1 MATDP
6 PTASTAATSPVAPA
20 SLPAAPAL
28 PAKAEILGVPVA
40 LTDYE
45 RTLDWIDGM
54 VAAQAHGYVCVAAVH
69 TIMAFGEDPGL
80 ERAVLASSMTV
91 PDGQPIVWALNALG
105 HKLDDRVY
113 GPTLMAKAC
122 ERAARTGQRIFLY
135 GGRNEG
141 ALVQLTLNLRR
152 QYPGLRIVGGYS
164 PPFRDLSAEEEQQVV
179 DMIDGSGA
187 DVVWVGIGVPKQ
199 EKWMYAMRDRL
210 QAPVLVGVGAAFD
223 FHAGLVPQAPALLQ
237 RFGLEWAF
245 RLAQEPRR
253 LWKRYARY
261 NPLFVLGF
269 ARQYA
274 AQRRAAR
281 TR

>member
-1 MATDP
+1 MPLDP
-6 PTASTAATSPVAPA
+6 PTARPAVTPPEAVPVV
-20 SLPAAPAL
+20 APAL
-28 PAKAEILGVPVA
+28 PAKAELLGVPVA

-54 VAAQAHGYVCVAAVH
+54 VAAQARGYICVAAVH
-69 TIMAFGEDPGL
+69 TIMAFAEDPGL

-105 HKLDDRVY
+105 HQLPDRVY

-152 QYPGLRIVGGYS
+152 QYPGIRIVGGYS
-164 PPFRDLSAEEEQQVV
+164 PPFRDLTADEEQQVI

-199 EKWMYAMRDRL
+199 EKWMFAMRDRL

-223 FHAGLVPQAPALLQ
+223 FHAGLVPQAPPLLQ

-274 AQRRAAR
+274 GQRRAAR

>member
-1 MATDP
+1 MPLDP
-6 PTASTAATSPVAPA
+6 PTARPAVTPPEVRAPA
-20 SLPAAPAL
+20 PPAL
-28 PAKAEILGVPVA
+28 PAKADVLGVPVA

-45 RTLDWIDGM
+45 RTLEWIDGM
-54 VAAQAHGYVCVAAVH
+54 VAAQARGYVCVAAVH
-69 TIMAFGEDPGL
+69 TIMAFGEDPEL
-80 ERAVLASSMTV
+80 ERAVLGSSMTV
-91 PDGQPIVWALNALG
+91 PDGQPIVWALKALG
-105 HKLDDRVY
+105 HQLDDRVY

-152 QYPGLRIVGGYS
+152 RYPGIRIVGGYS
-164 PPFRDLSAEEEQQVV
+164 PPFRVLSPQEEQQVV
-179 DMIDGSGA
+179 DMIDGSGT

-199 EKWMYAMRDRL
+199 EKWMHAMRPRL
-210 QAPVLVGVGAAFD
+210 RAPVLIGVGAAFD

-245 RLAQEPRR
+245 RMAQEPRR
-253 LWKRYARY
+253 LWKRYAKY

-269 ARQYA
+269 VRQYA
-274 AQRRAAR
+274 RERRARSAR
-281 TR
+281 